1 MEGALLKQREEL
13 VCLFVCQFVL
23 FSIALIITGLSLYSE
38 SLCCSRFCTF
48 LFPSQKIYRYKSG
61 RSLVSILCMS
71 HPKEKD
77 GIICSVQ
84 LHLIKWLLSFH
95 LVVKHSHLSLIC
107 LNFCRSSQAGIYYC
121 PLTLIYF
128 WNYLHGFCQ
137 CYLHIFIMNSAY
149 LGAGLIYEC
158 LACYA
163 PLFSFHF
170 WFVQRVWEKW

>member
-1 MEGALLKQREEL
+1 MTRIFFFFFFLSSNSYWIGFALR
-13 VCLFVCQFVL
+13 
-23 FSIALIITGLSLYSE
+23 IIMQCFWY
-38 SLCCSRFCTF
+38 FCAF
-48 LFPSQKIYRYKSG
+48 LFLTQKVYRNKSA
-61 RSLVSILCMS
+61 RSLVNILRMS

-95 LVVKHSHLSLIC
+95 LVVKHSHLSLIR
-107 LNFCRSSQAGIYYC
+107 LNFCRSSQTEIYYC

-149 LGAGLIYEC
+149 LGADLIYEC

-163 PLFSFHF
+163 QLFSFHS
-170 WFVQRVWEKW
+170 WFAQREWEKW